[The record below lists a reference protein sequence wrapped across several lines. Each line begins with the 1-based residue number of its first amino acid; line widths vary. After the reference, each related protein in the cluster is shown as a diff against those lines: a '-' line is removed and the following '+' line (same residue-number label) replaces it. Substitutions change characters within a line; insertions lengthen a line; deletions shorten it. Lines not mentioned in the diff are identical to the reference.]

1 MSLQRKILKGIDD
14 QRPVLSHSDQRGPLN
29 ELIEQ
34 YMLHAIHNDALPN
47 ITNLTTGLELK
58 QALELLDA
66 ELELEL
72 VKKYSDAQ
80 RAVLFPH
87 LKLASSLPEEP
98 EKADKRKL
106 RHFLIKT
113 AVISGYLFVGGVM
126 FAAWRSGALGDSK
139 IIGPIMS
146 LASDTAKLI
155 FSIK

>member
-14 QRPVLSHSDQRGPLN
+14 HRPVLSHSDQRGPLN

-58 QALELLDA
+58 SALELLDP

-72 VKKYSDAQ
+72 VKRYSDAQ
-80 RAVLFPH
+80 RAVLYPH
-87 LKLASSLPEEP
+87 LTLAAAVPEAP
-98 EKADKRKL
+98 EKAEGRKL
-106 RHFLIKT
+106 RHFLIKS
-113 AVISGYLFVGGVM
+113 AVVSSYLFIGGVL
-126 FAAWRSGALGDSK
+126 FAAYRGGGLGDSK
-139 IIGPIMS
+139 VIGPIMS
-146 LASDTAKLI
+146 LASDAAKLI